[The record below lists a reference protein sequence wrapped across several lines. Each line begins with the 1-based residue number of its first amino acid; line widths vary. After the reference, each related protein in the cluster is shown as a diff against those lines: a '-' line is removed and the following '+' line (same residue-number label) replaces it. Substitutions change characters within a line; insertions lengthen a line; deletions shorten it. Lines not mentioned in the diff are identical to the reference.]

1 MQLCNAV
8 ERAIRMKSFISWLR
22 VDTNDAIMEI
32 YRISAVTLKVRNM
45 GESCAFYSKLPGFTL
60 AYGGPKTSFTTF
72 EVGRGTK
79 MYLNLELQDDT
90 ARHVSTDPDMPTK
103 SFGRIIFHTDDVD
116 GLYRFMTTESGISHA
131 AIFENAPKDASWGER
146 FFHVS
151 EPDGYQLSFAQPI
164 TKETEKYYCE

>member
-1 MQLCNAV
+1 VNT
-8 ERAIRMKSFISWLR
+8 S
-22 VDTNDAIMEI
+22 DATMEV

-60 AYGGPKTSFTTF
+60 VYGGSKERFTTF

-79 MYLNLELQDDT
+79 MYLNLELKDDM
-90 ARHVSTDPDMPTK
+90 ARRISTDPDTPKK
-103 SFGRIIFHTDDVD
+103 SFGRIVFHTDDVD
-116 GLYRFMTTESGISHA
+116 GLYRFMTTDSGVSQS
-131 AIFENAPKDASWGER
+131 AIFENAPKDAIWGER